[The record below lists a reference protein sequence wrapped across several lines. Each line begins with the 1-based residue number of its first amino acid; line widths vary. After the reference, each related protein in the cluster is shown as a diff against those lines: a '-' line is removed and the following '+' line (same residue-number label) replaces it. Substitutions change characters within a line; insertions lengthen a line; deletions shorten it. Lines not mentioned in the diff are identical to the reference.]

1 MNLTRRQTLQALL
14 AATAMPFASR
24 TAFAGDWAAVV
35 AAAKGQEVFFN
46 AWGGADTINSYILW
60 AGNEVQKRYGVKV
73 TQVKLSD
80 TGEAVKR
87 VRDEVAAGKK
97 DGSVDLIWINGENF
111 KTMKTE
117 KLLYGPF
124 VESLPSFANVDVKNK
139 PTTTQDFSEKTEGLE
154 APWGMAQ
161 FTFFADGK
169 KVAKPPLSMKELL
182 NFAKANPGMVTYPA
196 PPDFHGTTFVKQAML
211 EAVADKSICYQPIDQ
226 AGFDAKVAG
235 PLYAYLDAL
244 KPYLWRE
251 GKQYAKAASEIT
263 QSVSDGELL
272 IGLTFN
278 PNEPANLV
286 ASGKMPKSAIAWQNS
301 GGSIGNTHFVAIP
314 VNAKAKE
321 GAQVFANFLL
331 SPEGQAK
338 KADIKLWG
346 DPTVLDI
353 SKLTGDDAKLFAAIA
368 VPGAVSI
375 PGPTLLEPDSS
386 FVKLIEDSWLKK
398 YGQG

>member
-1 MNLTRRQTLQALL
+1 MNLTRRQTLQAML
-14 AATAMPFASR
+14 AATALPFASR
-24 TAFAGDWAAVV
+24 AAFAGDWAAIE

-46 AWGGADTINSYILW
+46 AWGGADTINAYIIW
-60 AGNEVQKRYGVKV
+60 AGEQVTKRYGVKV
-73 TQVKLSD
+73 THVKLAD

-97 DGSVDLIWINGENF
+97 DGTVDLIWINGENF

-117 KLLYGPF
+117 KLLYGPWA
-124 VESLPSFANVDVKNK
+124 ESVPSFANVDVKGK
-139 PTTTQDFSEKTEGLE
+139 PTTVQDFSEKVEGLE

-182 NFAKANPGMVTYPA
+182 DFTKANPGKFTYPA
-196 PPDFHGTTFVKQAML
+196 PPDFHGTTFIKQAML
-211 EAVADKSICYQPIDQ
+211 ELVADKSIFAKPIDK
-226 AGFDAKVAG
+226 ASFDANVAK
-235 PLYAYLDAL
+235 PLYEYLDAL
-244 KPYLWRE
+244 KPNLWRE

-263 QSVSDGELL
+263 QSVGDGDLL
-272 IGLTFN
+272 IGMTFN

-286 ASGKMPKSAIAWQNS
+286 ASRKMPDSTIAWQNS
-301 GGSIGNTHFVAIP
+301 GGTIGNTHFVAIP
-314 VNAKAKE
+314 ANAKAKE

-338 KADIKLWG
+338 KANIKLWG

-353 SKLTGDDAKLFAAIA
+353 SKLQGEDAKLFASIA

-386 FVKLIEDSWLKK
+386 FVKLIEESWLAK